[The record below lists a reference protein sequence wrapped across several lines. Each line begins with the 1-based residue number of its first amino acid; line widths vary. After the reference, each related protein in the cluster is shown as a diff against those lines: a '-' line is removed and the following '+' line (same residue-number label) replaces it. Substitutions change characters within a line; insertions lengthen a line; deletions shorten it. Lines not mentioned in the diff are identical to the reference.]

1 MDVGGIFAVFVVTTI
16 VEIVFAWVNSRGK
29 TESSDERAVQQQ
41 IASLQKEKNGVSR
54 TRYCALLFI
63 PFLVQLDLVSEFVK
77 VSKIERNILKLQK
90 QRTAMGGESWCISEL
105 HFVTYE
111 ICR

>member
-54 TRYCALLFI
+54 TRYCALFVHTLFGA
-63 PFLVQLDLVSEFVK
+63 VGSCV
-77 VSKIERNILKLQK
+77 R
-90 QRTAMGGESWCISEL
+90 
-105 HFVTYE
+105 
-111 ICR
+111 ICQSI